1 MNKLEI
7 IKIANENNGYIYSEL
22 IKKYNIATAYLTQL
36 VKEGLLSRVARGIY
50 ITSQGVEDQLFIY
63 SLTYH
68 KMIYTGETAL
78 FLNNLS
84 NKQIVNYEA
93 TMPYGTNI
101 PKIKGV
107 KIRQSRKKTLLL
119 GVTEVQTS
127 FGNYVKAYDKERCI
141 CDLFKRNDYD
151 YESVVHAINEYKD
164 YYLNIKK
171 LYEYAK
177 ELKVYEKVRTIFD
190 IIGWDCEKKKAYKKI
205 KQFKL

>member
-1 MNKLEI
+1 M
-7 IKIANENNGYIYSEL
+7 
-22 IKKYNIATAYLTQL
+22 
-36 VKEGLLSRVARGIY
+36 ARGIY
-50 ITSQGVEDQLFIY
+50 ITSQGVEDELFIY

-84 NKQIVNYEA
+84 NKQIVNYEV

-127 FGNYVKAYDKERCI
+127 F
-141 CDLFKRNDYD
+141 
-151 YESVVHAINEYKD
+151 INEYKD
-164 YYLNIKK
+164 NYLNIKK
-171 LYEYAK
+171 SYEYAK
-177 ELKVYEKVRTIFD
+177 ELKVYEKVRNVFEV
-190 IIGWDCEKKKAYKKI
+190 IGWN
-205 KQFKL
+205 

>member
-1 MNKLEI
+1 MNKSEI
-7 IKIANENNGYIYSEL
+7 IRIANENNGYIYLKL
-22 IKKYNIATAYLTQL
+22 IKKYGIPTTYLTQL

-50 ITSQGVEDQLFIY
+50 ITRQGIEDELFIY

-68 KMIYTGETAL
+68 KIIYTGETAL

-93 TMPYGTNI
+93 TIPYGTNI
-101 PKIKGV
+101 PEIKGV
-107 KIRQSRKKTLLL
+107 KIKQSRKKTLFL

-127 FGNYVKAYDKERCI
+127 FGNYVRTYDKERCI

-151 YESVVHAINEYKD
+151 YESVIYAINEYKD
-164 YYLNIKK
+164 NYLNIKK

-177 ELKVYEKVRTIFD
+177 ELKVYEKVRNVFEV
-190 IIGWDCEKKKAYKKI
+190 IGWN
-205 KQFKL
+205 

>member
-7 IKIANENNGYIYSEL
+7 IKIANENNGYMYSEL

-84 NKQIVNYEA
+84 NKQIINYEA

-101 PKIKGV
+101 PKINGV
-107 KIRQSRKKTLLL
+107 KIRQSRRKTLLL

-127 FGNYVKAYDKERCI
+127 FGNYVKTYDKERCI

-151 YESVVHAINEYKD
+151 YESVIYAINEYKD
-164 YYLNIKK
+164 NYLNIKK
-171 LYEYAK
+171 LYEYAR
-177 ELKVYEKVRTIFD
+177 ELKVYEKVRNVFEV
-190 IIGWDCEKKKAYKKI
+190 IGWN
-205 KQFKL
+205 

>member
-22 IKKYNIATAYLTQL
+22 IKKYDIPTAYLTQL
-36 VKEGLLSRVARGIY
+36 VKEGLLSRVVRGIY

-68 KMIYTGETAL
+68 KMIYIGETAL

-101 PKIKGV
+101 PKINGV
-107 KIRQSRKKTLLL
+107 KIRQSRK
-119 GVTEVQTS
+119 
-127 FGNYVKAYDKERCI
+127 
-141 CDLFKRNDYD
+141 
-151 YESVVHAINEYKD
+151 
-164 YYLNIKK
+164 
-171 LYEYAK
+171 
-177 ELKVYEKVRTIFD
+177 
-190 IIGWDCEKKKAYKKI
+190 
-205 KQFKL
+205 